1 MSSNL
6 HIAVLFGGN
15 NSERDVSIASASQ
28 VVNALRQRGHSVVAI
43 DTATGVLSEDDEE
56 VLFQQKVRKTQPDQ
70 SELAKLHDKQTWVRL
85 VDTLHPFDLVFIA
98 MHGSS
103 AEDGKLQSLLELSGI
118 RHTGSGAL
126 GSALAWHK
134 NVAKEIFVQNGITT
148 AQWVEEPSVSTNLVE
163 QLGLPFII
171 KPSGEGSTT
180 GLTLVR
186 QKHQIEPALQKA
198 YAFGGVIAEKFIKG
212 REITVGVLGDKA
224 LGVGEINIAPDSTF
238 TYDLK
243 YQQGAVTETFPAD
256 LPAKIYNQAQEI
268 ALAAHKALKLSGYSR
283 SDFRLDEQGKLWLM
297 EVNSLP
303 GLTSTSLMPQS
314 AAIVGIEFS
323 DLCEEICQKAL
334 NKLA

>member
-1 MSSNL
+1 MNPNL

-15 NSERDVSIASASQ
+15 NSEREVSIATASQ
-28 VVNALRQRGHSVVAI
+28 VANALRQRGHSVVAI

-56 VLFQQKVRKTQPDQ
+56 SLFQQKVRKTQPNP
-70 SELAKLHDKQTWVRL
+70 SELAKLHDQQTWVRL

-98 MHGSS
+98 LHGSP

-126 GSALAWHK
+126 GSSLAWHK
-134 NVAKEIFVQNGITT
+134 NVAKEIFIQNGIAT
-148 AQWVEEPSVSTNLVE
+148 APWVEEPSVSKNLVE
-163 QLGLPFII
+163 QLGLPLII

-180 GLTLVR
+180 GITLVK
-186 QKHQIEPALQKA
+186 QEHQIESALQKA
-198 YAFGGVIAEKFIKG
+198 YAFGGVIAETFIKG
-212 REITVGVLGDKA
+212 REITVGVLNDKA
-224 LGVGEINIAPDSTF
+224 LGVGEINIDPNSTF

-283 SDFRLDEQGKLWLM
+283 SDFRLDEQGKIWLM

-314 AAIVGIEFS
+314 AAVVGIKFS

-334 NKLA
+334 NKLT